1 MANKKF
7 LKEYIVRDGKRY
19 EQSKTIIERFWLE
32 NGGCDLHRMRQCGLP
47 CIYEDGYY
55 YYNVEDFIAWHAD
68 KNYGN
73 CPVGGEQ
80 DVS

>member
-1 MANKKF
+1 MKHP
-7 LKEYIVRDGKRY
+7 KEFIIRDGKRY
-19 EQSKTIIERFWLE
+19 ENCKTIIEQFHINSGTTTLW
-32 NGGCDLHRMRQCGLP
+32 NMRKNGLP
-47 CIYEDGYY
+47 YIEEEKNC
-55 YYNVEDFIAWHAD
+55 YYNIDDFIAWHAD